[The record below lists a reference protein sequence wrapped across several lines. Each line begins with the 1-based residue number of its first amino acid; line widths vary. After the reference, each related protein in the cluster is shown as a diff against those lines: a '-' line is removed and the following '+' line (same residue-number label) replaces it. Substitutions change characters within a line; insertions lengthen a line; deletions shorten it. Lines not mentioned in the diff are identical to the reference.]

1 MLSPHQ
7 LLHIYYFKGHL
18 VEDVIGCSNSFIGNW
33 EEDGFSFLFFSRP
46 AGNAIEKIIEANP
59 QMTLLDEYRMTYAEW
74 HGGTFSPVAAGPFVI
89 VPAWEASEQ
98 KLEAAH
104 GLTPIVIDPGVVF
117 GSGMHPT
124 TLGCLEALGLAFG
137 SSPMATVVDLGT
149 GSGILA
155 VAAARLGAGRVL
167 AVDNNRLAVK
177 TAKTNIALNGL
188 GDAVLAVQGR
198 AENFIDVDADLL
210 IANIHYDILRRIIE
224 TDGFLKKK
232 MFILSGLLRSEAR
245 DVDLRFSR
253 LPVKRIQ
260 TWEHDHIWHTVWGEV
275 SQDIF

>member
-1 MLSPHQ
+1 MD
-7 LLHIYYFKGHL
+7 K
-18 VEDVIGCSNSFIGNW
+18 
-33 EEDGFSFLFFSRP
+33 
-46 AGNAIEKIIEANP
+46 NP
-59 QMTLLDEYRMTYAEW
+59 THME
-74 HGGTFSPVAAGPFVI
+74 
-89 VPAWEASEQ
+89 SEQ
-98 KLEAAH
+98 KIEAAQ

-124 TLGCLEALGLAFG
+124 TLGCLEALGLTFG
-137 SSPMATVVDLGT
+137 GSPMATVVDFGT

-155 VAAARLGAGRVL
+155 IAAARLGAGRIL

-188 GDAVLAVQGR
+188 ENTVLAVQGR

-253 LPVKRIQ
+253 LPVKMIQ
-260 TWEHDHIWHTVWGEV
+260 TWEHDHIWHTFWGEV
-275 SQDIF
+275 SRDIF